1 MNKRTTKL
9 TLPKLEHMI
18 SEELRKHEEKKKV
31 LNEAVQPSKEIKVLY
46 VNIISILEALEEVR
60 QTIETH
66 LLTEPSPTSGI

>member
-1 MNKRTTKL
+1 
-9 TLPKLEHMI
+9 MI

-66 LLTEPSPTSGI
+66 LLTEPSPPSGV